1 MIRRKQAN
9 EKINNLKELEE
20 LVGRETVKKCFTEY
34 MMMTIAKAE
43 QWEQAH
49 GEGASSDTDLFE
61 DED

>member
-1 MIRRKQAN
+1 MK
-9 EKINNLKELEE
+9 KINNLKELEE

-43 QWEQAH
+43 QWDKAH
-49 GEGASSDTDLFE
+49 GESGSADVNVFE